1 MRLILFSDNK
11 QANID
16 IINQLL
22 TSGGLS
28 KAKKPA
34 THSGGLSKAKKPA
47 THSGG
52 LTKAVISNLG
62 IAAKIWTLD
71 DFEIGF
77 PLGRGKF
84 GRVYFAREKTTKYVV
99 ALKTLFKSEIVKG
112 KVEIQVLR
120 EIEIQTHL
128 ECCLSYVSG
137 RSNVGMEVS
146 FIEAHNSCSEHSDKE
161 STSVLAS
168 TGSVY
173 CLKFGAGWGKR
184 TFVGGILLE
193 AIERHVAHL
202 VIELHP
208 PSRTFLLSPDVF
220 VVHVSAIR
228 GQVGSLPLVEFCT
241 AHFAV
246 ALIKLVRASSV
257 GAS

>member
-1 MRLILFSDNK
+1 MAV
-11 QANID
+11 ANNSTAPQEQEISEHTKERV
-16 IINQLL
+16 L
-22 TSGGLS
+22 TIEKLMIEQTANR
-28 KAKKPA
+28 KEE
-34 THSGGLSKAKKPA
+34 
-47 THSGG
+47 
-52 LTKAVISNLG
+52 
-62 IAAKIWTLD
+62 KIWTLD

-84 GRVYFAREKTTKYVV
+84 GRVYFAREKTTKYIV
-99 ALKTLFKSEIVKG
+99 ALKTLFKSEIVMG

-173 CLKFGAGWGKR
+173 CLKFG
-184 TFVGGILLE
+184 
-193 AIERHVAHL
+193 
-202 VIELHP
+202 
-208 PSRTFLLSPDVF
+208 D
-220 VVHVSAIR
+220 
-228 GQVGSLPLVEFCT
+228 
-241 AHFAV
+241 
-246 ALIKLVRASSV
+246 
-257 GAS
+257 

>member
-1 MRLILFSDNK
+1 MQVIVK
-11 QANID
+11 KPA
-16 IINQLL
+16 
-22 TSGGLS
+22 THSGGLS
-28 KAKKPA
+28 KAKKPATHSGGLSKAKKPATHSGGLSKVKKPA

-146 FIEAHNSCSEHSDKE
+146 FVEAHNSCSEHSDKE

-173 CLKFGAGWGKR
+173 CLKFG
-184 TFVGGILLE
+184 
-193 AIERHVAHL
+193 
-202 VIELHP
+202 
-208 PSRTFLLSPDVF
+208 D
-220 VVHVSAIR
+220 
-228 GQVGSLPLVEFCT
+228 
-241 AHFAV
+241 
-246 ALIKLVRASSV
+246 
-257 GAS
+257 